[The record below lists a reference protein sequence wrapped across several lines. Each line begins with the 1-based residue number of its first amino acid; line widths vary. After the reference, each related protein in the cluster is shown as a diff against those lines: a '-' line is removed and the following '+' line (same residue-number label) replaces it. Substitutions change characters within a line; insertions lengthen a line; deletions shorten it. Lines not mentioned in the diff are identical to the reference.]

1 MIPLPIHTITS
12 GINRIVVQHTERAR
26 EAMSD
31 KRLWHRKSSLK
42 PEKLFE
48 MKEKIGYIEQGEK
61 IKGGKRKLGR
71 ARMTQV
77 GLQMPKAGVKS
88 TTS

>member
-1 MIPLPIHTITS
+1 M
-12 GINRIVVQHTERAR
+12 VQHTERVR

-31 KRLWHRKSSLK
+31 KRLWHGKSSSK

-48 MKEKIGYIEQGEK
+48 MKEKIGYIGQGGK
-61 IKGGKRKLGR
+61 IKGKKRKLGR